1 MEATALFARLTTAA
15 QADTWAFFTEARGMN
30 YPQRIDQSISA
41 YRAWLRMDYCLAGI
55 PFEIYMENGVSERDT
70 RIPAWSYSLAVE
82 GKEHEVEL
90 MQYLQ
95 GLTDLGFDISAGNE
109 NLERQMN
116 FSLGLYG
123 ACLMHILVRPPQ
135 SMSAVEAAWSF
146 MTYMDD
152 QYKKHPVALPVA
164 DSQDDDYGFDDG
176 VIFGDW
182 QTWK

>member
-1 MEATALFARLTTAA
+1 MESTALFARLTSAI
-15 QADTWAFFTEARGMN
+15 DDGLWAFFVDARAVG
-30 YPQRIDQSISA
+30 YPHRVDKSVSH

-95 GLTDLGFDISAGNE
+95 GLTDLGFEISAGNE

-123 ACLMHILVRPPQ
+123 ACQMHILVRPPQ

-146 MTYMDD
+146 MSYLDE
-152 QYKKHPVALPVA
+152 QYKKHPETLPIA